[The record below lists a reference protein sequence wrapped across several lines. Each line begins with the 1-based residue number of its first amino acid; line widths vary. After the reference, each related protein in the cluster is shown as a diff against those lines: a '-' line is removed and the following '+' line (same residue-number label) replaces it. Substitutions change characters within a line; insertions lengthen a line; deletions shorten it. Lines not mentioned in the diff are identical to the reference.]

1 MTKGDID
8 QIRWNKKE
16 IEELEKRINEL
27 RQQSCLGNS
36 IGDGMPHARNV
47 SSTTERIAL
56 QIYDLTQTLTEKK
69 LTLIKLV
76 AECINYIYKIP
87 DPLLR
92 MIVKY
97 RALDGMSWGQMS
109 DILGLDRTSLSKK
122 YDAFLKSI

>member
-1 MTKGDID
+1 
-8 QIRWNKKE
+8 
-16 IEELEKRINEL
+16 
-27 RQQSCLGNS
+27 
-36 IGDGMPHARNV
+36 MPHARNV

-69 LTLIKLV
+69 LTLINLV

-97 RALDGMSWGQMS
+97 RALDGMSWGEMS